1 MRDRN
6 DLSLQLSRLEREL
19 ASTEGELHRVQMERD
34 SALRSHSPSQ
44 SDSTTDRL
52 KVGECHDILRLS
64 SIPIISYFFG
74 NSY

>member
-52 KVGECHDILRLS
+52 KVSECHVVLRL
-64 SIPIISYFFG
+64 FF
-74 NSY
+74 